1 MRSIEPRC
9 YYCVHAEGACPDCVE
24 RSAFEPTK
32 EAREPRQ
39 RFLKVPITEDEA

>member
-1 MRSIEPRC
+1 MIMVEPHC
-9 YYCVHAEGACPDCVE
+9 YYCVYAEGKCPDCVE
-24 RSAFEPTK
+24 RSAFVATE